1 MTGNS
6 GQRLTPKTRKPSKAR
21 RGQRLTPK
29 TNKLSK
35 AQKGEPVHNCKYPEC
50 GKVSLRGAIIVG
62 IIFNFSRPSHE
73 RNISGLAVPAPHRA
87 VRTCLTNRR

>member
-50 GKVSLRGAIIVG
+50 DLHTSGTSQVWQSL
-62 IIFNFSRPSHE
+62 
-73 RNISGLAVPAPHRA
+73 LLTVPFEHA
-87 VRTCLTNRR
+87 